1 MTTQLHPVWLP
12 CSSLGASSDAPTRP
26 FKVIKKLLDQ
36 WFGQFRFWSSSSGL
50 VELSENSALRAAT
63 IGQAKSTGYF
73 MKLRDWPE
81 FDLIR
86 PAGANRLIV
95 GSKTVRTIVLQ
106 LAEFCLDRDCLEQR
120 ISDVAT
126 ICDPLWP
133 NGARVERH
141 PRVG

>member
-1 MTTQLHPVWLP
+1 MLAHLP
-12 CSSLGASSDAPTRP
+12 AVNENLPE
-26 FKVIKKLLDQ
+26 Q
-36 WFGQFRFWSSSSGL
+36 WFGQFLFSSSSGGL

-95 GSKTVRTIVLQ
+95 AFKTVRTI
-106 LAEFCLDRDCLEQR
+106 AEM
-120 ISDVAT
+120 ISIHD
-126 ICDPLWP
+126 D
-133 NGARVERH
+133 
-141 PRVG
+141 

>member
-1 MTTQLHPVWLP
+1 VHQLPKSLP
-12 CSSLGASSDAPTRP
+12 NNSSY
-26 FKVIKKLLDQ
+26 LLQ
-36 WFGQFRFWSSSSGL
+36 WFGQFLFSSSSGGL

-95 GSKTVRTIVLQ
+95 GFKTVRTIVIAV
-106 LAEFCLDRDCLEQR
+106 AENINQSIAIHHIR
-120 ISDVAT
+120 
-126 ICDPLWP
+126 
-133 NGARVERH
+133 
-141 PRVG
+141 

>member
-1 MTTQLHPVWLP
+1 MDTIKVERLDH
-12 CSSLGASSDAPTRP
+12 LGIIAG
-26 FKVIKKLLDQ
+26 VIKDLGIVEMIDHRIPSDGQQEITTGEAVAAMIINGLGFSNRPLYQ
-36 WFGQFRFWSSSSGL
+36 WFGQFLFSSSSGGL

-95 GSKTVRTIVLQ
+95 GFKTVRTI
-106 LAEFCLDRDCLEQR
+106 
-120 ISDVAT
+120 
-126 ICDPLWP
+126 
-133 NGARVERH
+133 G
-141 PRVG
+141 